1 MVNIND
7 LEKTTLINRLIP
19 ELPVLRT
26 KAGLSQDE
34 LSGLLGISRQTYS
47 SIETQKRKMSW
58 SIYLSLVFIFD
69 NNVLTH
75 SIVRDSG
82 FFPEKLFGVSRRK
95 DTSNEVGI
103 SSFIKIENEDIK
115 NHLDERAIHAIE
127 TVVMVE
133 YARCNNI
140 SGEAVIKAFDG
151 KQLTKPSEYEYS
163 VRKSIENLK
172 IREEKLDE

>member
-1 MVNIND
+1 M
-7 LEKTTLINRLIP
+7 
-19 ELPVLRT
+19 LRT

-34 LSGLLGISRQTYS
+34 LSGSLEISRQTYS
-47 SIETQKRKMSW
+47 SIETQKRKMPW

-75 SIVRDSG
+75 SIVRDS
-82 FFPEKLFGVSRRK
+82 FFSEKLFGVSRRK

-103 SSFIKIENEDIK
+103 SSFIKIENKDIK
-115 NHLDERAIHAIE
+115 NHLDERTIHAIE
-127 TVVMVE
+127 TVVLVK

-151 KQLTKPSEYEYS
+151 KQMTKLSEYEYS
-163 VRKSIENLK
+163 IRKSIENLK
-172 IREEKLDE
+172 IREEKLNE